1 MATRYWVGG
10 NGTWNSSSTTNWSAT
25 SGGAGG
31 ASAPTATDDV
41 VFDTGSGGGATT
53 YYYVSVITGATCQN
67 MSVSRASTILG
78 VIFQTGASGVCSI
91 AITGSFAVLTVNCVF
106 AATSGGNTVDLKFIA
121 TTSGKTISTVAGAS
135 NLSSMTFDGVG
146 GVWSFSNGI
155 TTSTTDTVTLTR
167 GELNLNSFALST
179 GGFTS
184 SNSNTRILTF
194 GTSGEIILTGL
205 TTGTFN
211 CATSTNL
218 TINFGAAAS
227 INYNRNNVTFNF
239 YGGNKV
245 WPTISTNTATV
256 YIYGS
261 NTFGSGTTYASDF
274 GAGAA
279 LYFEQGQT
287 QTFVSGLTFPGTV
300 GSNILIRSTLDGTQA
315 TISMV
320 AGRTFTGTYL
330 NIKDSNAT
338 GGTTWLATNS
348 IDSGNNTGWSIPVA
362 SRGSMMMFC

>member
-10 NGTWNSSSTTNWSAT
+10 NGTWDASTTTNWSAT

-31 ASAPTATDDV
+31 ASAPTSTDDV

-67 MSVSRASTILG
+67 MSVSRASSTLG
-78 VIFQTGASGVCSI
+78 VTFQTGASGICSVSI
-91 AITGSFAVLTVNCVF
+91 SGNLSVLTDLCVF
-106 AATSGGNTVDLKFIA
+106 TASSGGNTVEFKFTA
-121 TTSGKTISTVAGAS
+121 TTSGKTISTTQTTTRFPS
-135 NLSSMTFDGVG
+135 LNFDGAG
-146 GVWSFSNGI
+146 GVWSLSTNV

-167 GELNLNSFALST
+167 GELNLNSVALST
-179 GGFTS
+179 GGFAS
-184 SNSNTRILTF
+184 SNSNIRILNFNT
-194 GTSGEIILTGL
+194 GGELGLTGL

-211 CATSTNL
+211 CAMSTNL
-218 TINFGAAAS
+218 TVSFGATAA
-227 INYNRNNVTFNF
+227 IFYNRNNVTCYF
-239 YGGNKV
+239 YGGDKT
-245 WPTISTNTATV
+245 WPTLSFNTATV

-261 NTFGSGTTYASDF
+261 NTFGSGTTFASDV
-274 GAGAA
+274 GAGST
-279 LYFEQGQT
+279 LYFEQGKT
-287 QTFVSGLTFPGTV
+287 QTFVSGLTLPGTA

-315 TISMV
+315 TISMA

-338 GGTTWLATNS
+338 GGATWLATNS

-362 SRGSMMMFC
+362 SRGSMMLFF